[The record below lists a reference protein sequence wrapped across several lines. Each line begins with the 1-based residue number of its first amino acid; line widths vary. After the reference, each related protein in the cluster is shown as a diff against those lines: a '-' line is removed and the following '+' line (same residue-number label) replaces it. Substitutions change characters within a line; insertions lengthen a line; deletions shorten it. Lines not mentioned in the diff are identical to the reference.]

1 MKKAKF
7 YIVKRGLNKPIFEQV
22 QGYTDF
28 IADGEHIH
36 EIGYHKPNAYEWS
49 ATYIDTGLLIVS
61 GKSRAEC
68 KAKAHYTAVTV
79 SVQQNVRRPYAR
91 GKEPYRVIHHGFI
104 LL

>member
-7 YIVKRGLNKPIFEQV
+7 YITKRGLNTPIFEQV

-28 IADGEHIH
+28 IADGDLVH

-49 ATYIDTGLLIVS
+49 ATHIATGLLIAS

-68 KAKAHYTAVTV
+68 KAK
-79 SVQQNVRRPYAR
+79 VQEYAR
-91 GKEPYRVIHHGFI
+91 RITQQLQSPHNKMYAELLKEATSRTA
-104 LL
+104 

>member
-28 IADGEHIH
+28 ITDGDNIH

-49 ATYIDTGLLIVS
+49 ATHIDTGLLIIS

-68 KAKAHYTAVTV
+68 KAKVQERVQLITQQLQSPHNKMYADLMQEVKSHTA
-79 SVQQNVRRPYAR
+79 
-91 GKEPYRVIHHGFI
+91 
-104 LL
+104 

>member
-28 IADGEHIH
+28 ITDGNHIH

-49 ATYIDTGLLIVS
+49 ATHIDTGLLIVS

-68 KAKAHYTAVTV
+68 KTKVQECVQLITQQLQSPHNKMYADLMQKVKSHTA
-79 SVQQNVRRPYAR
+79 
-91 GKEPYRVIHHGFI
+91 
-104 LL
+104 

>member
-7 YIVKRGLNKPIFEQV
+7 YIVKKGLNKPIFEQV

-28 IADGEHIH
+28 IADGKHIH

-49 ATYIDTGLLIVS
+49 ATHIDTGLLIVS

-68 KAKAHYTAVTV
+68 RTKVQERVQLITQQLQSPHNKMYAELMQEVKSHTA
-79 SVQQNVRRPYAR
+79 
-91 GKEPYRVIHHGFI
+91 
-104 LL
+104 